1 MTLVRR
7 GNCMQGLSQHV
18 KRTREL
24 REVLF
29 WLLLLGSWQ
38 LLAAPGKT
46 NAVLGAA
53 GTAVFLVFA
62 WWNLGKLTRLGLVYA
77 SWRPTTDSGWVVA
90 ALSGLIAGAAI
101 YAVGSAIG
109 QNMKLSHDWRIVVLQ
124 VTLGPLLEEL
134 VFRGYLFAL
143 LAWLFRRLA
152 RHLVLDW
159 LITVLDWLITLTAA
173 VIFAVVHLAQPGVSF
188 LQLACITSTGTLYG
202 WIRHRWGSTAPAAAA
217 HAIYNL
223 TLYVAVGVAAFHE

>member
-1 MTLVRR
+1 MTLVHC

-46 NAVLGAA
+46 NAALGAV
-53 GTAVFLVFA
+53 GTAIFLVFA

-77 SWRPTTDSGWVVA
+77 SWRPTTGSGWVVA
-90 ALSGLIAGAAI
+90 ALSGLIAGAVI
-101 YAVGSAIG
+101 YTVGSAIG
-109 QNMKLSHDWRIVVLQ
+109 QNMMLSDDWRIVVLQ
-124 VTLGPLLEEL
+124 LTLGPLLEEL

-152 RHLVLDW
+152 RHLVFEW
-159 LITVLDWLITLTAA
+159 LITVTAA

-188 LQLACITSTGTLYG
+188 LQLACITSSGTLYG